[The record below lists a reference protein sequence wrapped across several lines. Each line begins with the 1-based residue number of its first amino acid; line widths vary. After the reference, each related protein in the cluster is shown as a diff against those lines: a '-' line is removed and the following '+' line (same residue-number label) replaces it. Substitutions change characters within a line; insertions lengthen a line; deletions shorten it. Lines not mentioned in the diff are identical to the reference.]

1 MPKELLGDVL
11 VYNITQGVNRE
22 HIFKTNLEKKKY
34 IELLRKYAKEVDIV
48 IVAYCIMDNYAQIL
62 TYMESSSKISL
73 FMKLVNEH
81 YATYYNKINNR
92 VGHVFRNK
100 FCSKQIISKNYL
112 YQCIKYIH
120 MNPVKEKITKSED
133 EYGFSSYKEYMNEGK
148 LEKRKIFTTIF
159 NSEENYIEKLKIT
172 EYKEFN
178 IDKANLKEEFNKF
191 AKENKISLINKQN
204 SVIIKKF
211 ISYLISKKYNFSKTE
226 IAKLFNISRSQLY
239 RYLYSKK

>member
-1 MPKELLGDVL
+1 MSKELLGNIL

-22 HIFKTNLEKKKY
+22 QIFKTNFEKKKY
-34 IELLRKYAKEVDIV
+34 IELLRKYSKEVNI
-48 IVAYCIMDNYAQIL
+48 IIIAYCIMDNYAQIL

-100 FCSKQIISKNYL
+100 FCSKQIISKKYL

-133 EYGFSSYKEYMNEGK
+133 EYSFSSYKEYMNEGK
-148 LEKRKIFTTIF
+148 LEKRKLFTIIF
-159 NSEENYIEKLKIT
+159 NSEENYIEKLKNA
-172 EYKEFN
+172 EYKNFN
-178 IDKANLKEEFNKF
+178 IDNTNLKEEFKEF
-191 AKENKISLINKQN
+191 AKENKISFINKQN

-211 ISYLISKKYNFSKTE
+211 ISYLISKKYKFSKTE